1 MSTLK
6 LKTWAELEA
15 ELAHTMDLFL
25 GASYTIESVF
35 AGAKAAVKRKAG
47 RPGQTLEERTVTLRA
62 TLPARQPSGQM
73 GWDYPRHQVVLT
85 VNREETAL
93 ANLELLA
100 KAVEWIRM
108 AHVRRVDGLVVKLL
122 RQMYPEP
129 QAASPPPPPRQ
140 DRVHSTGPYATLHI
154 ADDAPLSVAEA
165 AYRALSRQAHP
176 DAGGTHERMRALN
189 LAIEQIRLA
198 KAASGTRTP

>member
-1 MSTLK
+1 MSATQ
-6 LKTWAELEA
+6 KTWVQVEQEI
-15 ELAHTMDLFL
+15 AHTMDLFL

-35 AGAKAAVKRKAG
+35 AGAKAAVRRKAG
-47 RPGQTLEERTVTLRA
+47 SAGQTLEERTVTLRA
-62 TLPARQPSGQM
+62 VLPAREPTGRI
-73 GWDYPRHQVVLT
+73 GWRHQVILT

-93 ANLELLA
+93 ENLELLA

-129 QAASPPPPPRQ
+129 QAAPPPPPRQ
-140 DRVHSTGPYATLHI
+140 DRVGSTGPYATLHI
-154 ADDAPLSVAEA
+154 ANDAPLAVAEA

-198 KAASGTRTP
+198 KTAAGARTP